1 MLGKN
6 FNGWIIKPY
15 NNGEQNR
22 KDPSVIAQGGVAIL
36 RYAEN
41 SLGKKAVVKFL
52 KPKFHD
58 NEQHRKRIV
67 REAKTLLKLNH
78 PNIVQVIDL
87 VDTDKYLGLIMEFL
101 DGEDLKEKIKKE
113 DRPINEETLVPWLIH
128 ITDALDHAHTEFQ
141 IYHRDIKPSNLFLT
155 KRGQIKLIDFGIVK
169 EAEAEEEITQTLQM
183 VGTPAYMSPEQ
194 VETPAEVDG
203 RSDIYSLAA
212 TAVTLLTGELPYGK
226 TSSSSQSVYALQ
238 RQVVDTPVVI
248 PNRISKGLKQ
258 VLAKALEKK
267 KENRY
272 STCREFKTALETA
285 YLQHT
290 PFNPSPQPPPPKPKK
305 TKPKAVWGVS
315 ILLAVLIALIAWWM
329 FPNSGNCDQCYTYK
343 QPATIGGKKK
353 AVVEIMPNSLTSTII
368 EIDREKHWE
377 VFKQGRK
384 ANTVVMEGIQS
395 NRGKDALREYIGS
408 IVEQGVNKED
418 IEFLTTSENE
428 SSANVNRIVQLLR
441 EIDNAEYNPTIASPK
456 DRAEYTMHALLNEE
470 NEPQSLVALFEN
482 DQLIVGWREQN
493 HTPVFHIANSVNGV
507 SEVAEIIPNDRS
519 KCFVVGGLP
528 NAIAANCN
536 SRANFICLPN
546 PPEEDEYFTGR
557 FAAQKAF
564 YDALLQNTSFNDI
577 IVGQQANYA
586 LGYLINQRY

>member
-15 NNGEQNR
+15 NNGE
-22 KDPSVIAQGGVAIL
+22 KDPSVIAQGGIAIL

-58 NEQHRKRIV
+58 NEQHKKRIV

-87 VDTDKYLGLIMEFL
+87 VDTDEYLGLIMEFL

-113 DRPINEETLVPWLIH
+113 DCTINEETLVLWLIQ
-128 ITDALDHAHTEFQ
+128 ITDALDHAHTEFK

-169 EAEAEEEITQTLQM
+169 EAEAEEEITQTMQM

-194 VETPAEVDG
+194 VETPTEVDG

-226 TSSSSQSVYALQ
+226 TTSSSLSVYALQ

-248 PNRISKGLKQ
+248 PDHISEGLKK

-267 KENRY
+267 KEDRY
-272 STCREFKTALETA
+272 STCREFKTALEEA
-285 YLQHT
+285 CLQ
-290 PFNPSPQPPPPKPKK
+290 PSPPPSPKTKK
-305 TKPKAVWGVS
+305 TKPKAVLGLS
-315 ILLAVLIALIAWWM
+315 FLLVMLIALIAWWM
-329 FPNSGNCDQCYTYK
+329 FPNSGNCDQCYTYE

-353 AVVEIMPNSLTSTII
+353 ALVEIMPNSLTSTII

-395 NRGKDALREYIGS
+395 SQGRDALREYIGS
-408 IVEQGVNKED
+408 ILEQGVNKED
-418 IEFLTTSENE
+418 IEFLTTSEYKPD
-428 SSANVNRIVQLLR
+428 ANVSRVVELLKG
-441 EIDNAEYNPTIASPK
+441 IDNAKYNPTIASPK

-470 NEPQSLVALFEN
+470 NEQQSLVALFEN
-482 DQLIVGWREQN
+482 DRLIVGWREQN
-493 HTPVFHIANSVNGV
+493 HTPVSHIANSVNGV
-507 SEVAEIIPNDRS
+507 NEIAEIIPNDRS

-528 NAIAANCN
+528 DAMAANCN

-546 PPEEDEYFTGR
+546 PPEEDKYSTGR